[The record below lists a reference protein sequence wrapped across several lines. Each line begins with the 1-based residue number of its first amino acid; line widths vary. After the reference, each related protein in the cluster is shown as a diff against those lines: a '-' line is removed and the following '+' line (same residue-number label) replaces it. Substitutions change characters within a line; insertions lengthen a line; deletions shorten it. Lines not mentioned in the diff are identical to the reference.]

1 MSKKKGVSLEEKRDR
16 ILGIFHES
24 KSCWLLK
31 DVEKEGAKRGVIFQ
45 SVKEVL
51 QGLIDDDMV
60 YVDKIGTSNWYWSF
74 PSAASNKTRVKRA
87 ALEEELSS
95 AKKRQKELEK
105 QKSSAA
111 SSREDTETRQDNL
124 AALGRFEE
132 EHSALSE
139 ELAKYRDNDPEYF
152 EELKNA
158 AIYTLEAGNRW
169 TDNIFQ
175 LQKWAT
181 QKFDGDSTKVTDGF
195 KSLGCDLEGL
205 DYLE

>member
-16 ILGIFHES
+16 ILAIFHES

-60 YVDKIGTSNWYWSF
+60 FVDKIGTSNWYWSF

-124 AALGRFEE
+124 AALGRLEE

-139 ELAKYRDNDPEYF
+139 ELGKYRDNDPEYF
-152 EELKNA
+152 EQLKNA
-158 AIYTLEAGNRW
+158 VIYTHEAANRW

-181 QKFDGDSTKVTDGF
+181 QKFDGDSTKVMDGF

-205 DYLE
+205 DYLD